1 MGCLRQGC
9 VVSVVPERIGN
20 VVDTVGAGDAFAAVS
35 ILGLLH
41 NWTIEDLM
49 SRAEHHAAG
58 FLKLDAHAH
67 AASKRRIRSATI
79 RQIRFSLPLDLLDA
93 MMMGLRGAKPR

>member
-1 MGCLRQGC
+1 LIVTLGEKGAMGCLRQGC

-49 SRAEHHAAG
+49 SRAQE
-58 FLKLDAHAH
+58 F
-67 AASKRRIRSATI
+67 AS
-79 RQIRFSLPLDLLDA
+79 QIVQQ
-93 MMMGLRGAKPR
+93 RGATTPRRELYDQLSLKWQLEGNKARSGEA